1 MVGLYGTGGLGKSTL
16 AKAIYNFIADQFEG
30 LCFLEDV
37 RENSTPYNLKHLQ
50 EELLLKT
57 VRSDIKLGGVS
68 EGITIIKQRLHRK
81 KILLIL
87 DDVDKLEQLEA
98 LAGGLDW
105 FGRGSRVI
113 ITTRDKHL
121 LTCHGIESMHS
132 VEGLYGTEALEL
144 LKWMAFKN
152 NKVPSSYEDVLN
164 RAVSY
169 ASGLP
174 LVIEIVGSNL
184 FGKSIEEW
192 KGTLDGYEKIP
203 NKKIQEI
210 FKVSYDALE
219 EEEQSVFLDIACCFK
234 GYRLT
239 MVEEIL
245 HAHYGHCIKHHVG
258 VLVEKSL
265 IEIKTRYFHVVD
277 VTLHDLIEDTGKE
290 IVRKESCKEP
300 GERSRLWCQYEIV
313 HVLQKNT
320 VRLIS
325 MNNLLF

>member
-1 MVGLYGTGGLGKSTL
+1 
-16 AKAIYNFIADQFEG
+16 
-30 LCFLEDV
+30 
-37 RENSTPYNLKHLQ
+37 
-50 EELLLKT
+50 
-57 VRSDIKLGGVS
+57 
-68 EGITIIKQRLHRK
+68 
-81 KILLIL
+81 
-87 DDVDKLEQLEA
+87 
-98 LAGGLDW
+98 
-105 FGRGSRVI
+105 
-113 ITTRDKHL
+113 
-121 LTCHGIESMHS
+121 MHA

-144 LKWMAFKN
+144 LKWMAFKH

-203 NKKIQEI
+203 NKDIQEI

-219 EEEQSVFLDIACCFK
+219 EEEQNVFLDIACCFK

-239 MVEEIL
+239 EVEKIL
-245 HAHYGHCIKHHVG
+245 QAHYGHCIKHHVG

-265 IEIKTRYFHVVD
+265 IEINNQYCRESNVD

-290 IVRKESCKEP
+290 IVRKESRKEP
-300 GERSRLWCQYEIV
+300 GECSRLWCHNDIV

-325 MNNLLF
+325 TKNLLFML